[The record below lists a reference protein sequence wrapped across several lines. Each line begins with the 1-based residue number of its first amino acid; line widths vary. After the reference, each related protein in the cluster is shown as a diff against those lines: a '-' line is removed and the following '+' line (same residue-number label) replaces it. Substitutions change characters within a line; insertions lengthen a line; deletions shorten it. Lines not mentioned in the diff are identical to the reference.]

1 MKMLVEIFKGKSLI
15 YFLRR
20 DVSIIFIAVN
30 SQNAI

>member
-1 MKMLVEIFKGKSLI
+1 MFVEFFKSKSLI

-30 SQNAI
+30 SQNTI